1 MATNALKLRDC
12 IQLHR
17 EGNSYIVGKPLK
29 NVISSMVI
37 PDTAKL
43 NILQRDQKGQSKH
56 KTFAGERILAGSAT
70 SIWDPMNKLKLKTHS
85 TWMAK
90 QKTRAARFLVIQQS
104 RPELVPKLPYTI
116 GDYEMSVVPRS
127 VFANDGSLLIPTDKS
142 IVVHAVESLGDFVDV
157 PAENSDEILTELS
170 EANNSRSESTIV
182 IDGTKYE
189 EDIWNDQDSSS
200 EDCFF

>member
-1 MATNALKLRDC
+1 
-12 IQLHR
+12 
-17 EGNSYIVGKPLK
+17 
-29 NVISSMVI
+29 MVI

-56 KTFAGERILAGSAT
+56 KTFVGERILAGSAT

-90 QKTRAARFLVIQQS
+90 QKARAARFLVIQQS

-127 VFANDGSLLIPTDKS
+127 VFANNGSLLIPTDKS
-142 IVVHAVESLGDFVDV
+142 IVVPPE
-157 PAENSDEILTELS
+157 DEIVQTFTHMGNDS
-170 EANNSRSESTIV
+170 HAAEAALKSPL
-182 IDGTKYE
+182 
-189 EDIWNDQDSSS
+189 QDYGNIP
-200 EDCFF
+200 EMYRPIE